1 MNNFFIFG
9 EIFLR
14 VGSLMLLIYLILSAY
29 LFYIANQN
37 REISDDDKIRLKT
50 LSAGFAGISVMILFK
65 QIFPQVTEY
74 SDICGVKCIL
84 AGNIVQLFLP
94 VQLYFLQK
102 NYRLPFGFLGGTIL
116 IGTVLTINLIL
127 VILFSYYKIENFQ
140 AIIYLILILLGFST
154 AVQIYRIIAERQ
166 KSKRAALNDSLN
178 NRGELVIF
186 FLASGLSF
194 IVLIMI
200 SFDANPLTREGVKF
214 ILSTLNIFLF
224 VRVIYPYSKFNTRG
238 SFIDRGIHLRTV
250 PITAKRFSDEKK
262 SQELKG
268 RLVSYFE
275 NEKPYLRPD
284 LTIQEV
290 ALYLYSNKTYL
301 SRIINEC
308 FDNNFNQFVNYHRVE
323 EAKKLFYNDPRL
335 SIQQMCDLSGFG
347 SMATFC
353 IAFRFFVGNSPA
365 DWCKEQKIKG
375 FNDKKGKD

>member
-29 LFYIANQN
+29 LFYIATLS
-37 REISDDDKIRLKT
+37 RELPDDEKARLKT
-50 LSAGFAGISVMILFK
+50 LAAGFTGISLMILFK
-65 QIFPQVTEY
+65 QMFPQVTEY
-74 SDICGVKCIL
+74 NDISGVKCIL

-102 NYRLPFGFLGGTIL
+102 HYRLQFGLTGGAIV
-116 IGTVLTINLIL
+116 IGTVLTINLFL
-127 VILFSYYKIENFQ
+127 AILFSYYNIEDFQ
-140 AIIYLILILLGFST
+140 LLIYLFLLLLGFST
-154 AVQIYRIIAERQ
+154 AVQIYRIIKVRP
-166 KSKRAALNDSLN
+166 KSKIAPQKESREQK
-178 NRGELVIF
+178 GELAIF
-186 FLASGLSF
+186 FSASVLTF

-200 SFDANPLTREGVKF
+200 SFDANPIIREGVKF
-214 ILSTLNIFLF
+214 FLSALNIFLF
-224 VRVIYPYSKFNTRG
+224 VRVIYPYSNFFSRVNFIGRG
-238 SFIDRGIHLRTV
+238 AQLSSIE
-250 PITAKRFSDEKK
+250 ITSKRFSDEKK
-262 SQELKG
+262 SQELRG

-275 NEKPYLRPD
+275 NEKPYLKPN
-284 LTIQEV
+284 LCIQEV

-323 EAKKLFYNDPRL
+323 EAKRVFFNDPKL

-347 SMATFC
+347 SMATFS
-353 IAFRFFVGNSPA
+353 IAFRVFAGNSPA

-375 FNDKKGKD
+375 FNDRKGKD

>member
-1 MNNFFIFG
+1 MNNFFVFG

-29 LFYIANQN
+29 LFHIATLH
-37 REISDDDKIRLKT
+37 RELADDERIRLKT
-50 LSAGFAGISVMILFK
+50 LAAGFTGISLMILFK
-65 QIFPQVTEY
+65 QMFPQVTEY

-102 NYRLPFGFLGGTIL
+102 NYRVSFGFLGGTIV
-116 IGTVLTINLIL
+116 IGIVLTINLL
-127 VILFSYYKIENFQ
+127 LLILFSYNKIENFQ
-140 AIIYLILILLGFST
+140 MLIYIFLSILILST
-154 AVQIYRIIAERQ
+154 SVQVFRLIKERS
-166 KSKRAALNDSLN
+166 KSKNATIDESFN

-186 FLASGLSF
+186 FSASTLSF
-194 IVLIMI
+194 VVLIMI
-200 SFDANPLTREGVKF
+200 SYDANPFAREVIKFLLT
-214 ILSTLNIFLF
+214 TLNIILF
-224 VRVIYPYSKFNTRG
+224 VKVIYPYSKLNALGNLFYKGMRLQTIPL
-238 SFIDRGIHLRTV
+238 S
-250 PITAKRFSDEKK
+250 AKRFSDEKK
-262 SQELKG
+262 SQELRG

-275 NEKPYLRPD
+275 SEKPYLKPN

-308 FDNNFNQFVNYHRVE
+308 YDNNFNQFVNYHRVE
-323 EAKKLFYNDPRL
+323 EAKRLFYNDPRL

-347 SMATFC
+347 SMATFSV
-353 IAFRFFVGNSPA
+353 AFRVFAGNSPA

-375 FNDKKGKD
+375 FNDKKANN

>member
-14 VGSLMLLIYLILSAY
+14 VGSLMLLIYLVLSAY

-50 LSAGFAGISVMILFK
+50 LSAGFAGISLMILFK

-102 NYRLPFGFLGGTIL
+102 NYRLPFGL
-116 IGTVLTINLIL
+116 IGGVIVIGAVLTINLFL
-127 VILFSYYKIENFQ
+127 VILFSYYKIEDFQ
-140 AIIYLILILLGFST
+140 FLIYLFLLLLGIST
-154 AVQIYRIIAERQ
+154 AVQIYRLIKVRPI
-166 KSKRAALNDSLN
+166 SKLATLNESSN
-178 NRGELVIF
+178 NMGELVIF
-186 FLASGLSF
+186 FSASALSF

-200 SFDANPLTREGVKF
+200 SFDANPLSREGVKF
-214 ILSTLNIFLF
+214 ILSALNIFLF
-224 VRVIYPYSKFNTRG
+224 VKVIYPYSKFFSRVNFIGRG
-238 SFIDRGIHLRTV
+238 AQLRAVT
-250 PITAKRFSDEKK
+250 ITAKRFSDEKK
-262 SQELKG
+262 SQELRG

-323 EAKKLFYNDPRL
+323 EAKRLFYNDPRM